1 LYGEV
6 RLEDTLA
13 VLNSTEPND
22 DQAKLLRDGKEVLGC
37 VLGGI
42 PHNLAANVCLQN
54 VTSGRLIVIISA
66 TGWRLAML
74 SKHFGIIYAKYSI
87 ES

>member
-1 LYGEV
+1 M

-13 VLNSTEPND
+13 VLNSPEPND
-22 DQAKLLRDGKEVLGC
+22 DQAMLLRDGKEVPGC
-37 VLGGI
+37 VLSGI
-42 PHNLAANVCLQN
+42 LHYLAANVCLQN

-66 TGWRLAML
+66 MVWRLAML